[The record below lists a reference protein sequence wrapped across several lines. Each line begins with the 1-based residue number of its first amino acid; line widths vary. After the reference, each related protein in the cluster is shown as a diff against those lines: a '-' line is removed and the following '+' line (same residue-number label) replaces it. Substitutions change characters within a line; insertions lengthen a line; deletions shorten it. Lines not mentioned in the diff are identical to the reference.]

1 MWNFSFLLK
10 KITLDFPMDFKK
22 SKNVTFIHFRPKN
35 DFAKDFPIN
44 SRIYR
49 FLKRDITTHQFLK
62 LKIF

>member
-44 SRIYR
+44 S
-49 FLKRDITTHQFLK
+49 
-62 LKIF
+62 